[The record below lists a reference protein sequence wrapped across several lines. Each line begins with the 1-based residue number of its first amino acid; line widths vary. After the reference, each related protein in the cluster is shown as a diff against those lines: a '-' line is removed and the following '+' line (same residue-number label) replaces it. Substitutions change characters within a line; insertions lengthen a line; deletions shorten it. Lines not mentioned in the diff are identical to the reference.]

1 MQGKLVQGSLASIPW
16 NNDTFDLVYSHEVSE
31 HIPAGLQ
38 RVDIAPDSYL
48 ARAHVIRPDT

>member
-1 MQGKLVQGSLASIPW
+1 MKGSLASIPW
-16 NNDTFDLVYSHEVSE
+16 NNDTFDLVYSHEVLE